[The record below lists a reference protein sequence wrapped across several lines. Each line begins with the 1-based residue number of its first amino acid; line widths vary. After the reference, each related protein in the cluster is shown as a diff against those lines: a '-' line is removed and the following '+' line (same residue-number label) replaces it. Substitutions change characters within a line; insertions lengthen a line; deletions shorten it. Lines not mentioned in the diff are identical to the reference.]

1 MFSSKCESS
10 ARHCL
15 SGSCTCPETQCM
27 MRLTVCCPTST
38 SMLRLLASLVFPP
51 LFNQPLCA
59 EPQHPGTSLPW
70 LSVPHSCF
78 GIWIFILQQIQPLL
92 LSLSV
97 SPVCMLILFPLCVR
111 RPGLIWMNDL
121 LELCLMCVFEVCP
134 LGGETLLYLI
144 LTVWW
149 HLQLL
154 DIFIDPCSWRS
165 LHFAVSQFNISCH
178 QSLI

>member
-27 MRLTVCCPTST
+27 MHLTVCWPTST
-38 SMLRLLASLVFPP
+38 SMLRLLASLVSPP
-51 LFNQPLCA
+51 PSIKPLCA

-78 GIWIFILQQIQPLL
+78 GIWIFILQQIEPLL
-92 LSLSV
+92 LSLSI
-97 SPVCMLILFPLCVR
+97 SHVCMLILFPLCVCP
-111 RPGLIWMNDL
+111 PGLIWVNDL
-121 LELCLMCVFEVCP
+121 LELRLMCVFEVCP

-144 LTVWW
+144 LTVWRRL
-149 HLQLL
+149 HLLN
-154 DIFIDPCSWRS
+154 IFTDPCSWRS
-165 LHFAVSQFNISCH
+165 LRFTVSLFNIGCH